1 MVSNYELDD
10 LDSINE
16 LGQKINDNFKKLF
29 HIDNLNSNEKIYVYK
44 VNNILV
50 GFIHLSINYE
60 TADLLNIIVKEEYRK
75 QNIASTLLDY
85 AISELPRTVEHFLLE
100 VNENNKAAIKLY
112 NKFNFNIISIRKN
125 YYKNQNALIMERVLK

>member
-50 GFIHLSINYE
+50 GFIHISINYE

-112 NKFNFNIISIRKN
+112 NKFNFNIINIRKN

>member
-1 MVSNYELDD
+1 MVSNYELND

-50 GFIHLSINYE
+50 GFIHISINYE